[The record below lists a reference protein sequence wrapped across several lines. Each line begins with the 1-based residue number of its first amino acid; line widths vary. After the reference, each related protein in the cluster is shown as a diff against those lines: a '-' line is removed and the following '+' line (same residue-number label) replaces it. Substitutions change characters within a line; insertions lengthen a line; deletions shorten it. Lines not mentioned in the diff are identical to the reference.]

1 MKLKL
6 QKIKDGKDK
15 NRYCG
20 PSVISALTKL
30 TTGEAARLIRMQTGR
45 SSITG
50 VGSREMSAALAACN
64 IRMQRV
70 PSGYPPI
77 TLAQWLRE
85 SKEARTPGRVYLLG
99 AGNHW
104 QLVSG
109 RRYVC
114 GRIREIVSLRDKRVK
129 RRARVRQ
136 AWELFSDDVTKPEF
150 DVSKPKDVD
159 ASDRAKARRIEKQIG
174 AEIDLGVNRGN
185 SYREYKDLWVYPP
198 ESIRE
203 IDDPYDDDHH
213 ADTWGEALEMLQDYK
228 KIIDAREPSSR
239 SLVELGVYF

>member
-6 QKIKDGKDK
+6 QKIKDGKDT

-30 TTGEAARLIRMQTGR
+30 TTGEAARLVRMQTGR

-50 VGSREMSAALAACN
+50 TGFGEVRNALAACN

-70 PSGYPPI
+70 PSRYPPI
-77 TLAQWLRE
+77 TLARWLRE
-85 SKEARTPGRVYLLG
+85 SKEARTPGRVYLLD

-114 GRIREIVSLRDKRVK
+114 GRIREIVSIRDKRVK
-129 RRARVRQ
+129 RRARVSI

-150 DVSKPKDVD
+150 DVSKPKDLD

-174 AEIDLGVNRGN
+174 AEIDLGVNH
-185 SYREYKDLWVYPP
+185 REYKDMWVSPP
-198 ESIRE
+198 KSIRDA
-203 IDDPYDDDHH
+203 DDPYEGDHR

-228 KIIDAREPSSR
+228 KIIDTVAQYQWASSPIA
-239 SLVELGVYF
+239 LPND

>member
-15 NRYCG
+15 NLYCG

-45 SSITG
+45 TSITG
-50 VGSREMSAALAACN
+50 VGAQQMSAALAACN
-64 IRMQRV
+64 IRMQRIRAGH
-70 PSGYPPI
+70 PLR
-77 TLAQWLRE
+77 TLARWLRE
-85 SKEARTPGRVYLLG
+85 WKEARTPGRVYLLN

-114 GRIREIVSLRDKRVK
+114 GRIREIVSIRDKRVK
-129 RRARVRQ
+129 RRARVYQ

-150 DVSKPKDVD
+150 DVSKPKDLD

-174 AEIDLGVNRGN
+174 AEIDLGV
-185 SYREYKDLWVYPP
+185 STYHHIWVYPP

-203 IDDPYDDDHH
+203 IDDPYEDDHH

-228 KIIDAREPSSR
+228 KIIDTVAQYQWASSPIA
-239 SLVELGVYF
+239 LPND

>member
-6 QKIKDGKDK
+6 QKIKDGKDT

-50 VGSREMSAALAACN
+50 VGSREIRDALSACN
-64 IRMQRV
+64 IQMKYEVHFYQ
-70 PSGYPPI
+70 PI
-77 TLAQWLRE
+77 TLARWLRE
-85 SKEARTPGRVYLLG
+85 SKEARTPGRVYLLN

-114 GRIREIVSLRDKRVK
+114 GRIREIVSIRDKRVK
-129 RRARVRQ
+129 RRARVLQ
-136 AWELFSDDVTKPEF
+136 SWELFSDDVTKPEF
-150 DVSKPKDVD
+150 DPNWFN
-159 ASDRAKARRIEKQIG
+159 AWRQRRIL
-174 AEIDLGVNRGN
+174 EIIHGHKTTKR
-185 SYREYKDLWVYPP
+185 
-198 ESIRE
+198 
-203 IDDPYDDDHH
+203 
-213 ADTWGEALEMLQDYK
+213 
-228 KIIDAREPSSR
+228 
-239 SLVELGVYF
+239 

>member
-6 QKIKDGKDK
+6 QKIKDGNDK

-30 TTGEAARLIRMQTGR
+30 TTGEAARLVRMQTGR

-50 VGSREMSAALAACN
+50 TGFGEVRDALAASN

-70 PSGYPPI
+70 PSGHPPI
-77 TLAQWLRE
+77 TLARWLRE
-85 SKEARTPGRVYLLG
+85 SKEARTPGRVYLLD

-114 GRIREIVSLRDKRVK
+114 GRIREIVSIRDKRVK
-129 RRARVRQ
+129 RRARVSI

-150 DVSKPKDVD
+150 DVSKPKDLD

-174 AEIDLGVNRGN
+174 AEIDLGVNH
-185 SYREYKDLWVYPP
+185 REYKDMWVSPP
-198 ESIRE
+198 KSIRDA
-203 IDDPYDDDHH
+203 DDPYEGDHR

-228 KIIDAREPSSR
+228 KIIDTVAQYQWASSPIA
-239 SLVELGVYF
+239 LPND